1 VLSSDHMVNTSNALT
16 LSTYDDA
23 VQRFANIKHSEVLV
37 GIKLLR
43 GDKHFKED
51 TDLFQITTVLA
62 LLLPLYDKLK

>member
-1 VLSSDHMVNTSNALT
+1 MRLKVNTSNALT

-43 GDKHFKED
+43 GDKHFEED